1 MTEIRPVDLPE
12 KDLPLRADVSLL
24 GSLVGQMLVEQHVP
38 RLLQLVET
46 ILATLDKPD
55 PEISAA
61 WAAEA
66 EDRLAAYRRGELEVV
81 DESEV
86 FGDLDR
92 AGRFALSRSVI
103 STACR
108 VTGASACWSYGSVG
122 KSALDVRRQSR

>member
-1 MTEIRPVDLPE
+1 MTQAALELATMAAKLAPSDR
-12 KDLPLRADVSLL
+12 
-24 GSLVGQMLVEQHVP
+24 
-38 RLLQLVET
+38 LQLVET

-81 DESEV
+81 DEGEV

-92 AGRFALSRSVI
+92 A
-103 STACR
+103 
-108 VTGASACWSYGSVG
+108 
-122 KSALDVRRQSR
+122 